1 MCTFLFNLVPFLT
14 AILIASFML
23 LTLLCTSG
31 KFRSKVR
38 RNGFTLVELLVVI
51 AIIGVLIALLLPA
64 VQAAREAA
72 RRMDC
77 SSRMKQSALA
87 CHNYHDTHNAF
98 PAGGYMWSDVGI
110 IRGQSWCISILPFVE
125 QSSLYADLKPTIRN
139 QVTSLADSLA
149 ANNDEWQRYKTACQ
163 TPVPS
168 FNCPS
173 DPGVSLKLLE
183 AGSGGDTSTRFAL
196 ASQVAVSGRSLGIKS
211 GGAKGTGGYTVYP
224 WFGDLPPSW
233 IGILHLVGSNLQ
245 SSATLYCT
253 SAGFYTGAKRSFNNE
268 NFASITD
275 GTSNTVL
282 LTERHL
288 MKDFPP
294 SDSSYDFRKRSTFW
308 ALSYASFSNVM
319 AMPYSVTLST
329 HRTEQC
335 LQGTA
340 GMDIRQTCVLME
352 PDRII
357 PAA

>member
-1 MCTFLFNLVPFLT
+1 
-14 AILIASFML
+14 
-23 LTLLCTSG
+23 
-31 KFRSKVR
+31 
-38 RNGFTLVELLVVI
+38 
-51 AIIGVLIALLLPA
+51 
-64 VQAAREAA
+64 
-72 RRMDC
+72 
-77 SSRMKQSALA
+77 MKQSALA

-98 PAGGYMWSDVGI
+98 PAGGYMWSDTGNMP
-110 IRGQSWCISILPFVE
+110 RGQNWCISILPFVE
-125 QSSLYADLKPTIRN
+125 QASLYTDLKPTIRN

-149 ANNDEWQRYKTACQ
+149 ANNDEWQRYKIACQ

-168 FNCPS
+168 FSCPS

-183 AGSGGDTSTRFAL
+183 AGSGTDTTTPFAL

-233 IGILHLVGSNLQ
+233 IGILHIVGSNLQ
-245 SSATLYCT
+245 SSATSWCT

-294 SDSSYDFRKRSTFW
+294 SDSAYDFRKRSTFW

-340 GMDIRQTCVLME
+340 GMDPRQTCINGAGSNHSGGMNVAMGDGSVKFQSDQINL
-352 PDRII
+352 DIWCTS
-357 PAA
+357 AAKGDQEIVALP